1 MSRLV
6 LIETYFTNRGIRGI
20 LSQQS
25 SSQPRPFYGEFRGDF
40 QWIFDVQRKCNF
52 FFDFIYFLKFSDFWK
67 GGGVFENPWKSGNR
81 QDSNSKSWFIA
92 IEEVSRDLSAREV
105 LIFAYWQFHAY
116 WISALQPCRIRLKK
130 NSCLLASRSEVMSYS
145 LKEKKLLIEIN
156 APHHVICA

>member
-1 MSRLV
+1 MP
-6 LIETYFTNRGIRGI
+6 RGI
-20 LSQQS
+20 LTGRKAGCTRHSTEN
-25 SSQPRPFYGEFRGDF
+25 FLVIFCEFIIFNENAVYG
-40 QWIFDVQRKCNF
+40 
-52 FFDFIYFLKFSDFWK
+52 FDFIYFLKFSDFWK
-67 GGGVFENPWKSGNR
+67 GGVFENAWKSGNR

-105 LIFAYWQFHAY
+105 LIFAYWQIHAY

-156 APHHVICA
+156 APHHVIFA